1 MFEDTNHFTDE
12 LDFAIDEDEG
22 GSSFASNNDDVVEE
36 SNDNLGESKGK
47 ESAEVIRA
55 KTITSF
61 QARLDSGEITLDQIP
76 HAWIR
81 KEMRLPESKVDQNEI
96 EKIINKKLAEKL
108 ALQEDEQKFNQLN
121 AQINSLNL
129 SSVQVKELQAEYND
143 LRANGVKKSTALEK
157 AIKMIGVE
165 SPEIRKMQE
174 ARQNAFIPTGG
185 NVKTSKANTEPWN
198 DPDPAKRLAFYE
210 SQGK

>member
-1 MFEDTNHFTDE
+1 MFEDTNHFADE
-12 LDFAIDEDEG
+12 LGFAIDDNEG
-22 GSSFASNNDDVVEE
+22 GSSFASTNDEVVEE
-36 SNDNLGESKGK
+36 SNDDLGETK
-47 ESAEVIRA
+47 EKDSAEVIRA
-55 KTITSF
+55 KTIASF
-61 QARLDSGEITLDQIP
+61 QARLDSGEITLNQIP

-81 KEMRLPESKVDQNEI
+81 KEMKMPELKIDQDQI
-96 EKIINKKLAEKL
+96 EKIINEKLAEKL

-129 SSVQVKELQAEYND
+129 SSVQLQELQAEYND

-157 AIKMIGVE
+157 AIKMIGIE

-174 ARQNAFIPTGG
+174 IRQSAFIPTGG
-185 NVKTSKANTEPWN
+185 SVKPSKANTEPWN

-210 SQGK
+210 SKSK